1 MRRIK
6 FRGIIKNPDDLF
18 NGFVYGD
25 LIHYANGNVAIRQQ
39 ETGQEFDVVPE
50 TVGQF
55 TGLLD
60 KNGKEI
66 FEGDVVIAEWH
77 WYECKVVD
85 LSYEG
90 YFFYAIYEYCLHDVL
105 EVIGNIHDNKEL
117 LKD

>member
-55 TGLLD
+55 TGRLD

-66 FEGDVVIAEWH
+66 FEGDLIK
-77 WYECKVVD
+77 YE
-85 LSYEG
+85 
-90 YFFYAIYEYCLHDVL
+90 
-105 EVIGNIHDNKEL
+105 NKNNPTL
-117 LKD
+117 F